1 MFLSCRVPGG
11 YGTPSQTVSASARRT
26 RRSSS
31 EMFSSFAH
39 RLQESELMDDLI
51 RPEREF
57 EEAYRELA
65 IINRR
70 LGGIRAIER
79 FLPRNPDLLIL
90 DVAAG
95 GCDVGEALID
105 KRVARVV
112 SLDICYKGLKFA
124 RKSWA
129 LVGDAMELPFAD
141 NTFDVVMASLF
152 FHHLSDNQ
160 CVRALRNMWRVSRGL
175 VLVNDLHRHPLA
187 YASIRL
193 LTARF
198 SNSVMVRHDG
208 PVSVLRAFK
217 PQDLLHIANEAGVP
231 ARVHRS
237 FPFRLV
243 LVARK

>member
-1 MFLSCRVPGG
+1 
-11 YGTPSQTVSASARRT
+11 
-26 RRSSS
+26 
-31 EMFSSFAH
+31 
-39 RLQESELMDDLI
+39 MDDPA

-57 EEAYRELA
+57 EQAYRELA

-79 FLPRNPDLLIL
+79 FLPSDADLLML

-105 KRVARVV
+105 KRGARIV
-112 SLDICYKGLKFA
+112 SLDISDKGLKFA

-141 NTFDVVMASLF
+141 NTFDVVMGSLF
-152 FHHLSDNQ
+152 FHHLSDEQ
-160 CVRALRNMWRVSRGL
+160 CVRALRNMWRVSRRL
-175 VLVNDLHRHPLA
+175 LLVNDLHRHPVA
-187 YASIRL
+187 YMSIRV
-193 LTARF
+193 LTAQF
-198 SNSVMVRHDG
+198 SKSIMVRHDG

-217 PQDLLHIANEAGVP
+217 PADLLQFAKKASVP